1 MKRMLALMMLP
12 LLLALTGCA
21 FVDSFV
27 GKLTGTLFGKGYTIT
42 QYDDYGNLVFTVHG
56 DKVTMDCQLDEY
68 GEVTSYID
76 ITIDGDSWKHVGS
89 TLVFAQKGVDIITDF
104 QLPEEMDSTGHS
116 TGLMAV
122 DRKINHYANLIGKD
136 LVVLVSSQNGTP
148 IGLFQGDDC
157 YTEIPG
163 DLPKTTLIYIDNKL
177 VYVHRQMW
185 TFCPH
190 PCLRVTKEKDLPVRQ
205 VFFLHL
211 KLFPL
216 FLCYYSTSA

>member
-1 MKRMLALMMLP
+1 MKKQRILP
-12 LLLALTGCA
+12 LVALVLAVALTGCA
-21 FVDSFV
+21 AISGYI
-27 GKLTGTLFGKGYTIT
+27 GKLTGSLFGKGYTIS

-56 DKVTMDCQLDEY
+56 DRVTMDCQLDEN

-89 TLVFAQKGVDIITDF
+89 TLVFAQKGVDLITDF
-104 QLPEEMDSTGHS
+104 QLPEELDSTGHS

-157 YTEIPG
+157 YIEIPA
-163 DLPKTTLIYIDNKL
+163 DLPKTTLVSIDGKM
-177 VYVHRQMW
+177 VYVHRANVDII
-185 TFCPH
+185 PAE
-190 PCLRVTKEKDLPVRQ
+190 LLGE
-205 VFFLHL
+205 
-211 KLFPL
+211 
-216 FLCYYSTSA
+216 

>member
-1 MKRMLALMMLP
+1 MKKQRLIPLVALILAV
-12 LLLALTGCA
+12 ALTGCA
-21 FVDSFV
+21 AISGYI
-27 GKLTGTLFGKGYTIT
+27 GKLTGSLFGKGYTIS

-56 DKVTMDCQLDEY
+56 DRVTMDCQLDEN

-89 TLVFAQKGVDIITDF
+89 TLVFAQKGVDLITDF
-104 QLPEEMDSTGHS
+104 QLPEELDSTGHS

-157 YTEIPG
+157 YIEIPA
-163 DLPKTTLIYIDNKL
+163 DLPKTTLVSIDGKM
-177 VYVHRQMW
+177 VYVHRANVDII
-185 TFCPH
+185 PAE
-190 PCLRVTKEKDLPVRQ
+190 LLGE
-205 VFFLHL
+205 
-211 KLFPL
+211 
-216 FLCYYSTSA
+216 

>member
-1 MKRMLALMMLP
+1 MKKQRILP
-12 LLLALTGCA
+12 LAALVLAVALTGCA
-21 FVDSFV
+21 AISGYI
-27 GKLTGTLFGKGYTIT
+27 GKLTGSLFGKGYTIS

-56 DKVTMDCQLDEY
+56 DRVTMDCQLDEN

-89 TLVFAQKGVDIITDF
+89 TLVFAQKGVDLITDF
-104 QLPEEMDSTGHS
+104 QLPEELDSTGHS

-157 YTEIPG
+157 YIEIPA
-163 DLPKTTLIYIDNKL
+163 DLPKTTLVSIDGKM
-177 VYVHRQMW
+177 VYVHRANVDII
-185 TFCPH
+185 PAE
-190 PCLRVTKEKDLPVRQ
+190 LLGE
-205 VFFLHL
+205 
-211 KLFPL
+211 
-216 FLCYYSTSA
+216 